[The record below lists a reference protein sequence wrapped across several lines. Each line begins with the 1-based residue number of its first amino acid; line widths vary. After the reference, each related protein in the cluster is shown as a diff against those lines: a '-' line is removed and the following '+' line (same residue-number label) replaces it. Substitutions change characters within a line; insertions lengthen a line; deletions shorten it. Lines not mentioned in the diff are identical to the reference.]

1 MPRTLTV
8 GLILVACYTSAAC
21 TVDQAAPPP
30 LTGPSELATSLSVT
44 ATPDTINQDGSSK
57 STVIIAAHGPSGQA
71 MTGLS
76 VRVDMAVGGVAQDF
90 GTLSARNL
98 VTGSDGRVSV
108 TYTAPPAPPPAAAGK
123 INVVS
128 IVASPVSNN
137 AQGVVAAGG
146 SSADIRLTPIGVILP
161 PADAPTPAFVVSPTP
176 VNLNVEAHFDAS
188 RSCPGA
194 ANASGACVASGS
206 QSIVSYAWDYGDG
219 DTAVGQTQTH
229 TYRHLGSFTVRLT
242 VTNDRSISASA
253 TQVVSVGASAG
264 PTAGFV
270 FSPTAPAVNQ
280 AVQFNAALS
289 TATVGHELTKYEW
302 VFGDGLPNG
311 ADPLQTHTYTLAG
324 SYVVTL
330 TVADDT
336 GQKASVQQTVTVGTG
351 NPTASF
357 TISPSAPASGV
368 PVIFDASATSAFG
381 GATIQSYSWT
391 FGDGGSPSVG
401 QVTSHT
407 YTVVGSTPVQRTVT
421 LTVVDSLGRIGTTQ
435 AQVTITPP

>member
-8 GLILVACYTSAAC
+8 GLILAACYTAAAC
-21 TVDQAAPPP
+21 TVDHASAPP

-44 ATPDTINQDGSSK
+44 ATPDTINQDGASR
-57 STVIIAAHGPSGQA
+57 STVIIAAHGASGQA

-76 VRVDMAVGGVAQDF
+76 VRVDMAVDGVAQDF

-98 VTGSDGRVSV
+98 VTGPDGRVSV
-108 TYTAPPAPPPAAAGK
+108 IYTAPPAPPPAAAGK

-194 ANASGACVASGS
+194 ANASGACLTSSS

-219 DTAVGQTQTH
+219 DTAVGQIQTH
-229 TYRHLGSFTVRLT
+229 IYKHLGSFTVRLT

-253 TQVVSVGASAG
+253 TQVVTVGASAG
-264 PTAGFV
+264 PTAAFV
-270 FSPTAPAVNQ
+270 FSPTAPVVSQ
-280 AVQFNAALS
+280 DVQFNAAQS
-289 TATVGHELTKYEW
+289 TATAGHELTDYNW
-302 VFGDGLPNG
+302 VFGDSTTGSGSLP
-311 ADPLQTHTYTLAG
+311 THKYTLAG
-324 SYVVTL
+324 SYAVTL
-330 TVADDT
+330 TVTDDT
-336 GQKASVQQTVTVGTG
+336 GQKATMQQTVTVGTG
-351 NPTASF
+351 NPSASF

-368 PVIFDASATSAFG
+368 AVIFDASATSAFG

-391 FGDGGSPSVG
+391 FGEGGPPSVG

-407 YTVVGSTPVQRTVT
+407 YTVLGTTPVQRTVT
-421 LTVVDSLGRIGTTQ
+421 LTVVDSLGRIGSTQ
-435 AQVTITPP
+435 AQVTITP